1 MSTINP
7 PTSSRDTTGQTRTQA
22 TESERAAAAAMLP
35 MIWGLH
41 ISRAIYVT
49 AELSIADLLADG
61 PVSSTELARA
71 TRTHEPSLYRVLRLL
86 AALGV
91 LDMVEP
97 RSFGLTALGDRLRS
111 DAPACVR
118 SWAIFLEA
126 LGGEGQAGVA
136 GLTRHLLP
144 ALMAASVSLTA
155 MSLWV
160 DLTCSGGLA
169 GGQ

>member
-61 PVSSTELARA
+61 PVSSMPGPSPPTCPRA
-71 TRTHEPSLYRVLRLL
+71 TSPLR
-86 AALGV
+86 
-91 LDMVEP
+91 
-97 RSFGLTALGDRLRS
+97 RCRR
-111 DAPACVR
+111 
-118 SWAIFLEA
+118 
-126 LGGEGQAGVA
+126 
-136 GLTRHLLP
+136 
-144 ALMAASVSLTA
+144 
-155 MSLWV
+155 
-160 DLTCSGGLA
+160 
-169 GGQ
+169 